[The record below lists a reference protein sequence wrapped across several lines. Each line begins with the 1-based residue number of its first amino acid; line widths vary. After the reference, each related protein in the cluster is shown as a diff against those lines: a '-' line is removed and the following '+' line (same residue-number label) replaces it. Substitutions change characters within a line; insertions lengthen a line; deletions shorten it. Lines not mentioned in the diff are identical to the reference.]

1 MAKRTLASPS
11 KTKSKAKV
19 KSKAKAK
26 PEPKSQPEARQ
37 AAAAKPETASPRV
50 LGFNIDAPKLPPAI
64 EDAALASGGYP
75 YDKKL
80 KRSIYETELR
90 LLQIELRKLQASIEK
105 DKRRLVC
112 LFEGRD
118 AAGKGSTISRF
129 MAHLNPRMAK
139 VVALQKPTE
148 TERGQWY
155 FQRYVAHLPAAGNIT
170 LFDRSWYNR
179 AGVERVMGFCG
190 PDQLADFLRE
200 APQFEGLLARDDMHV
215 FKFYLDIGREMQL
228 KRFHARR
235 HDPLKQWK
243 ITDIDIAAIDKWD
256 DYTRAKEDMFR
267 FTHTSSAPWTVIR
280 ANDKRR
286 TRLEA
291 MRVVLSALDYDGKD
305 RAIVRT
311 PDPLIVGSGPAFF
324 FGPQPVK

>member
-1 MAKRTLASPS
+1 MTDRPIWTPNMAKSPMPPKPKRPAKPRLKFIP
-11 KTKSKAKV
+11 KTKP
-19 KSKAKAK
+19 K
-26 PEPKSQPEARQ
+26 PSAPTR
-37 AAAAKPETASPRV
+37 TASTPV
-50 LGFNIDAPKLPPAI
+50 FDIESPKLPASI
-64 EDAALASGGYP
+64 DAAALTSGGYP

-80 KRSIYETELR
+80 KRDLYETELR
-90 LLQIELRKLQASIEK
+90 LLQIELRKLQSSLEK

-118 AAGKGSTISRF
+118 AAGKGSTINRF
-129 MAHLNPRMAK
+129 MAHLNPRMARA
-139 VVALQKPTE
+139 VALQKPTE

-155 FQRYVAHLPAAGNIT
+155 FQRYVTHLPTAGNIT

-200 APQFEGLLARDDMHV
+200 APQLEELLARDDVHI
-215 FKFYLDIGREMQL
+215 FKFYLDIGRETQL

-243 ITDIDIAAIDKWD
+243 ITDIDIAAIGKWD
-256 DYTRAKEDMFR
+256 EYTRAKEDMFR
-267 FTHTSSAPWTVIR
+267 FTHTPGAPWTVIR

-291 MRVVLSALDYDGKD
+291 MRVVLSALDYADKD
-305 RAIVRT
+305 KVIVRA
-311 PDPLIVGSGPAFF
+311 PDPLLVGSGPDFF
-324 FGPQPVK
+324 FAKS